1 MAQQKK
7 GKKETAKKSEEDSKT
22 AVENNKGSTEVV
34 EKGKKI
40 AQLVFQKVEYPEIE
54 EVKELDSTTRGE
66 RGFGSTG
73 LD

>member
-40 AQLVFQKVEYPEIE
+40 KGDLDELLDGIDDLLEENAEEFVRSYVQKG
-54 EVKELDSTTRGE
+54 GE
-66 RGFGSTG
+66 
-73 LD
+73 

>member
-40 AQLVFQKVEYPEIE
+40 KEDVDELVGGIDDLLEENAEEFVRSYVQKG
-54 EVKELDSTTRGE
+54 GE
-66 RGFGSTG
+66 
-73 LD
+73 